1 MTSAARAS
9 VTEPIVPGQWLG
21 LLGGGQLG
29 RMFAMAAASLGYR
42 VCVVDPDPASPA
54 AAVCEAHLQA
64 PYEDEQA
71 LAELASRCRA
81 VTVEFENVP
90 AAALR
95 RLAQRLPT
103 RPAAE
108 AVAVAQDRI
117 AEKRFMVAHGIEVAP
132 HAAIQREGDL
142 GAAPAALFPAILK
155 TARLGYDGK
164 GQASVA
170 NRDEAAAAWAR
181 MGRVPCVLEQRLA
194 LRLEVSCIVCRGADG
209 ELAAFALVENEHRGG
224 ILAVSVAPARVSP
237 TVARQA
243 SDIAQRLAAALDY
256 VGVLCVEMFVVDD
269 GRVLVNEIAPRP
281 HNSGHFTIDACAASQ
296 FEQQVRA
303 TAGMPLA
310 ATDQLSPAVMLN
322 VLGDVW
328 FRDGERREPPWRE
341 VLAVRGAKLHLYG
354 KREARV
360 GRKMGHVTCLGATV
374 DEALE
379 RARAVAGIV
388 GIEPPR

>member
-1 MTSAARAS
+1 MSLAASAP
-9 VTEPIVPGQWLG
+9 EPIAPGQWLG

-54 AAVCEAHLQA
+54 AAVCESHLPL
-64 PYEDEQA
+64 PYDDERA

-90 AAALR
+90 AAALQ

-103 RPAAE
+103 RPSAQ
-108 AVAVAQDRI
+108 AVAIAQDRI
-117 AEKRFMVAHGIEVAP
+117 AEKRFMVGGGIAVAP
-132 HAAIQREGDL
+132 HAVIEREEDL
-142 GAAPAALFPAILK
+142 ATAPAALFPAILK

-164 GQASVA
+164 GQAAVA
-170 NRDEAAAAWAR
+170 SREQAAQAWVA

-194 LRLEVSCIVCRGADG
+194 LRREVSCIVCRGADG
-209 ELAAFALVENEHRGG
+209 DAVSFPLVENEHRDG
-224 ILAVSVAPARVSP
+224 ILAVSVAPARVP
-237 TVARQA
+237 PEVARQA
-243 SDIAQRLAAALDY
+243 AAIAHGLAAALDY

-303 TAGMPLA
+303 AAAMPLA
-310 ATDQLSPAVMLN
+310 ATDQLAPAVMLN
-322 VLGDVW
+322 VLGDAW
-328 FRDGERREPPWRE
+328 WRDGEWREPPWRE

-354 KREARV
+354 KRQARP
-360 GRKMGHVTCLGATV
+360 GRKMGHVTCLGATI
-374 DEALE
+374 DEAL
-379 RARAVAGIV
+379 ARAQAVARILRL
-388 GIEPPR
+388 EPPQ